1 MCDMVVCVGDMVVCG
16 MNRIIKG
23 YMILFRGIW
32 LKLDYDALAFQPPYK
47 IAPKKSPQKKSPR
60 KKSAA
65 KKSLDN
71 QRKICYTKFL
81 GRHQRALRD
90 LG

>member
-1 MCDMVVCVGDMVVCG
+1 
-16 MNRIIKG
+16 
-23 YMILFRGIW
+23 MILFRGIW
-32 LKLDYDALAFQPPYK
+32 LKFIQVALAFPPPLQSALK
-47 IAPKKSPQKKSPR
+47 KSPGQASPKNRPEKNPAPKKS
-60 KKSAA
+60 AA
-65 KKSLDN
+65 EKIRLDN

>member
-1 MCDMVVCVGDMVVCG
+1 MV
-16 MNRIIKG
+16 
-23 YMILFRGIW
+23 LFRGIW
-32 LKLDYDALAFQPPYK
+32 LKFSQVALAFPPPSESALKKSPGQASPKK
-47 IAPKKSPQKKSPR
+47 IAPKKNP
-60 KKSAA
+60 AA
-65 KKSLDN
+65 KNRLDN

>member
-1 MCDMVVCVGDMVVCG
+1 
-16 MNRIIKG
+16 
-23 YMILFRGIW
+23 MILFRGIW
-32 LKLDYDALAFQPPYK
+32 LKLDYDALAFPPPLES
-47 IAPKKSPQKKSPR
+47 APKKSPQKKIAP
-60 KKSAA
+60 KKIPPQ

-71 QRKICYTKFL
+71 QRKICYTNFL

>member
-1 MCDMVVCVGDMVVCG
+1 MAMCG
-16 MNRIIKG
+16 MNRIKYG

-32 LKLDYDALAFQPPYK
+32 LKFSQVALAFPPPSES
-47 IAPKKSPQKKSPR
+47 APKNPRQKKSPR
-60 KKSAA
+60 QASPKKIAT
-65 KKSLDN
+65 KKIPPQKIRLDN

>member
-1 MCDMVVCVGDMVVCG
+1 MAMCG
-16 MNRIIKG
+16 MNRIKYG

-32 LKLDYDALAFQPPYK
+32 LKFSQVALAFPPPSES
-47 IAPKKSPQKKSPR
+47 APKKSAQKNRLGKPVQKNR
-60 KKSAA
+60 PEKNPAA
-65 KKSLDN
+65 KKRLDN
-71 QRKICYTKFL
+71 QRKICYTIFL